1 MTQRAI
7 RLSVAPM
14 MERTD
19 RHCRYLLRL
28 LAPNTLL
35 YTEMITSSALLR
47 GDSRELL
54 RFHDSEHPVALQLGG
69 SEPAELAAA
78 AKLGEGAGY
87 DEININ
93 VGCPSD
99 RVQAGSFGAALME
112 RPDVVADIVTAISE
126 VVSVPV
132 TVKTRLGIDELDSY
146 EFLREFVERVASA
159 GCETFIIHARKAILG
174 GLSPKQN
181 REIPA
186 LDYRRVHRLKK
197 EFPDLAIVING
208 GFADEA
214 TVLEQLRYVDGV
226 MLGRQAYQNPY
237 LLAQLDRVIF
247 SGASLPTREQI
258 VLNYLP
264 YLRRELER
272 GTALKSMTRHLMG
285 IYTAQPGG
293 KRWRRF
299 LSELPHG
306 REGLV
311 ELQARL

>member
-1 MTQRAI
+1 M
-7 RLSVAPM
+7 
-14 MERTD
+14 
-19 RHCRYLLRL
+19 
-28 LAPNTLL
+28 
-35 YTEMITSSALLR
+35 
-47 GDSRELL
+47 
-54 RFHDSEHPVALQLGG
+54 
-69 SEPAELAAA
+69 
-78 AKLGEGAGY
+78 
-87 DEININ
+87 
-93 VGCPSD
+93 
-99 RVQAGSFGAALME
+99 
-112 RPDVVADIVTAISE
+112 
-126 VVSVPV
+126 
-132 TVKTRLGIDELDSY
+132 
-146 EFLREFVERVASA
+146 
-159 GCETFIIHARKAILG
+159 
-174 GLSPKQN
+174 SPKQN

-214 TVLEQLRYVDGV
+214 TVLEQLRYVDAV